1 MIRFDLSGW
10 LLGGL
15 FVLLATGGALAAEAR
30 VDVELCTEQGFAITG
45 ARQWSEL
52 FADLG
57 ISARIRGIKGDDAPS
72 IKSTG
77 TDASPSF
84 KVVGILSADGKL
96 NLPKGK
102 FTVRDKA
109 RIEQW
114 FAKLKGDGIEAIAEK
129 TGAFGLLPS
138 QFVAVHEALA
148 APVEFSTQGVPP
160 RDVARQIADRLKYK
174 FITDPAGQRAL
185 GGGEAVADELQGLSS
200 GTVLAAVLRPLGL
213 VIFPE
218 KVGSEI
224 RLRIA
229 DSRSAKE
236 HWPIGWEPKANPG
249 TTAPDLFKFLPVEI
263 NDTPLGEALTAIG
276 QRVKLPLVI
285 DYNGLARREVDLA
298 TTKVSFPRANTYYS
312 KILDQILFQAKLKYE
327 VRVDEADRP
336 FLWITS
342 I

>member
-1 MIRFDLSGW
+1 MNAIRTIGW
-10 LLGGL
+10 LTGGL
-15 FVLLATGGALAAEAR
+15 VLLLASHAPAAEAR
-30 VDVELCTEQGFAITG
+30 LDVELCTEQGFPLTG
-45 ARQWSEL
+45 AREWSDL

-57 ISARIRGIKGDDAPS
+57 ISARIRGIKGNDAPS

-77 TDASPSF
+77 TDAAPSF
-84 KVVGILSADGKL
+84 KVVGILAADGKL

-102 FTVRDKA
+102 FSVHDKA

-129 TGAFGLLPS
+129 SGAFGLLPTK
-138 QFVAVHEALA
+138 FVEVHEVLA
-148 APVEFSTQGVPP
+148 APVDFSTKGVPP
-160 RDVARQIADRLKYK
+160 RDVAKKIADRLKYK

-213 VIFPE
+213 VVVPE

-236 HWPIGWEPKANPG
+236 HWPIGWDPKANPA
-249 TTAPDLFKFLPVEI
+249 TTSPALFKFLPVEI
-263 NDTPLGEALTAIG
+263 NDTALGEALAAIG
-276 QRVKLPLVI
+276 ERVKLPLVI
-285 DYNGLARREVDLA
+285 DYNGLARREVDL
-298 TTKVSFPRANTYYS
+298 TSTKVSFPRANTYYA
-312 KILDQILFQAKLKYE
+312 KILGQILFQAKLKYE
-327 VRVDEADRP
+327 VRVDEADKP
-336 FLWITS
+336 FLWVTS
-342 I
+342 L